1 MSGPSEADLPEEV
14 PVMPLPGALLF
25 PYALLP
31 LYIFEPRYR
40 QMLEHSLTNDRMFS
54 VALVRPNRP
63 EWKTSADFFHIST
76 VGLVRACVERDDGTS
91 HLILQGLRR
100 VRFRQFV
107 QEQPFPIARIEP
119 LPSAGAVSLQTDA
132 LGAKVLE
139 LYDRFKGSGRQLPAK
154 LDRYLSDL
162 SDPEMLADLMAS
174 TFISD
179 PLRRQE
185 VLEELSINQRLRLVI
200 QYLREESGNAFA

>member
-1 MSGPSEADLPEEV
+1 
-14 PVMPLPGALLF
+14 MPLPGALLF
-25 PYALLP
+25 PHALLP

-40 QMLEHSLTNDRMFS
+40 EMLTHALHHHRMFS
-54 VALVRPNRP
+54 VALVRPNHS
-63 EWKTSADFFHIST
+63 EWQTSADFFHVST
-76 VGLVRACVERDDGTS
+76 AGLVRACVERADGTS

-100 VRFRQFV
+100 VRFTSFV
-107 QEQPFPIARIEP
+107 QEKPFPIARIET
-119 LPSAGAVSLQTDA
+119 LPSDDAASLQTTA

-139 LYDRFKGSGRQLPAK
+139 LYERFKGSGRQLPAK
-154 LDRYLSDL
+154 VDHYLSGL
-162 SDPEMLADLMAS
+162 SDPEMLADLMAF

-200 QYLREESGNAFA
+200 QYLGEETGSLFA

>member
-1 MSGPSEADLPEEV
+1 
-14 PVMPLPGALLF
+14 MPLPGALLF
-25 PYALLP
+25 PHALLP

-40 QMLEHSLTNDRMFS
+40 EMLAHALTHHRMFS
-54 VALVRPNRP
+54 VALVRPNRAD
-63 EWKTSADFFHIST
+63 WTSIADFFHVST
-76 VGLVRACVERDDGTS
+76 AGLVRACVGRADGTS

-100 VRFRQFV
+100 IRFTDFV
-107 QEQPFPIARIEP
+107 QERPFPIARIEV
-119 LPSAGAVSLQTDA
+119 LPTDDPASLQTTA

-139 LYDRFKGSGRQLPAK
+139 LYDRFKKSGRQLPDK
-154 LDRYLSDL
+154 VDHYLSGL
-162 SDPEMLADLMAS
+162 SDPEMLADLMAF

-200 QYLREESGNAFA
+200 QYLREETGGAFA